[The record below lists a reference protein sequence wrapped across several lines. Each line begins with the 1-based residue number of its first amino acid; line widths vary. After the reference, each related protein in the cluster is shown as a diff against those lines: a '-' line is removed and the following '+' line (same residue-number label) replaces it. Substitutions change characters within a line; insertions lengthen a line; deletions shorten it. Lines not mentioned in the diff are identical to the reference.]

1 MKKFLILLALPLLF
15 ASCEAG
21 ISEKDVCPTTST
33 EKFLTAGFDEEV
45 RTYVENGLYLRW
57 HADDRISAF
66 YGNTLN
72 QEYRFL
78 GNTGDNSGRFEPATD
93 SDLGTGNALNQ
104 IYAVYPHNPNITVS
118 DWGVVSL
125 SLPSE
130 QEYAHNSFGAGANT
144 MIAVTKNLEDTFL
157 AFKNACGYLKVRLY
171 GNATISKIT
180 LTGNNNEPIAGEATI
195 NHSYGGEPLVVMGTN
210 ATSEITLN
218 CGTGVTLGLTAD
230 SATDFWFVVPETLF
244 ENGITI
250 KAVGTDGGIFEQTTS
265 KSIAITRN
273 TIQPME
279 AVEFQATNYAT
290 QTNVKEVRTL
300 LLAMNPTSTAME
312 VTEQIAAMTLT
323 GVVVGEPNGN
333 MGNNKSIVIQD
344 NSNVAGAGLT
354 IYCTS
359 NVSDDLAIG
368 NVVSISLSGAKVQL
382 YGALLQV
389 ANIAPE
395 AIVVSGSTSVEPIDV
410 TLSNILDYE
419 SQYVKLSN
427 VYPASGVAGDVWNSA
442 TSAKNVNF
450 MTADGKSFVIRV
462 SGYASF
468 KSEVI
473 PEKMGSICGV
483 ASQYNGTIQL
493 MPQYASDIQLTED
506 IPTVDIMPVTIADI
520 LTVGAGT
527 YKVENAWAVATYAN
541 GALLI
546 DASGALI
553 LAFKPSEAIAV
564 GEVVNIQ
571 GNVSA
576 YAGLLQF
583 GQGATVTKTGET
595 KSVTHPTAE
604 VMNGAALDA
613 YLTAPAV
620 KYVEYE
626 GTLSVSTNS
635 SGTTTYYN
643 VTIDGAT
650 TAIGSVQYPTEDIKA
665 QLATLDG
672 KSIKVTD
679 YLIGVSSS
687 KYTNTMAIAVEESEA
702 PETPETPDT
711 PVVNNGIYGTWHIK
725 SYCGAPSDID
735 IYMQL
740 NEDGSFLLYQRS
752 NSATYVEYS
761 GTYTLDEANAIISG
775 VYSDGSSWANSY
787 NYSINSN
794 NELVFVNTNNS
805 AEITIYEPAT
815 MPSISTLNISRAAN
829 ISNIKP
835 L

>member
-104 IYAVYPHNPNITVS
+104 IYAVYPHNPNNTVS

-125 SLPSE
+125 NLPSE

-157 AFKNACGYLKVRLY
+157 AFKNACGYLKIRLY

-195 NHSYGGEPLVVMGTN
+195 NHTYGGEPLVVMGSN

-218 CGTGVTLGLTAD
+218 CGTGVTLGSTAD
-230 SATDFWFVVPETLF
+230 SATDFWFVVPETPF

-344 NSNVAGAGLT
+344 DSNVAGAGLT

-368 NVVSISLSGAKVQL
+368 NVVSVSLSGAKVQL

-395 AIVVSGSTSVEPIDV
+395 AIVVSGSTTVEPIDV
-410 TLSNILDYE
+410 SLSNILDYE

-427 VYPASGVAGDVWNSA
+427 VYPASGVAGNVWNSA
-442 TSAKNVNF
+442 TNAKNVNF
-450 MTADGKSFVIRV
+450 MTADGEAFVIRV

-520 LTVGAGT
+520 LKVGAGT
-527 YKVENAWAVATYAN
+527 YKVENAWAVATYDR
-541 GALLI
+541 GCLLT
-546 DASGALI
+546 DNSGAYI
-553 LAFKPSEAIAV
+553 LAYNPDTTPAV
-564 GEVVNIQ
+564 GDVITISGSVTT
-571 GNVSA
+571 
-576 YAGLLQF
+576 YAGLKQF
-583 GQGATVTKTGET
+583 AAGATVTVTGT
-595 KSVTHPTAE
+595 TTVTHPTAE
-604 VMNGAALDA
+604 VMDGAALDA
-613 YLTAPAV
+613 YLSAPVV

-626 GTLSVSTNS
+626 GVLA
-635 SGTTTYYN
+635 SGSYHN
-643 VTIDGAT
+643 VTVDGAA
-650 TAIGSVQYPTEDIKA
+650 TAIGSVQYPTADLKA
-665 QLATLDG
+665 QLTELNG
-672 KSIKVTD
+672 KKIKVTG